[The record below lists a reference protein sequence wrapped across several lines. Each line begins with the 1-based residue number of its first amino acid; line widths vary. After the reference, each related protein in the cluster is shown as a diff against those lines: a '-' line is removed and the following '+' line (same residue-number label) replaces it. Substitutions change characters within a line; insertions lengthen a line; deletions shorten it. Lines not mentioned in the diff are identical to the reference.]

1 MSPSSASSLAA
12 WCTTSGGTELS
23 RLGDRIETGTVA
35 LSETIVTRRKA
46 VIVTFLVVTAVFAG
60 GMTMVSTESDATDS
74 FTQDIPAQ
82 NALDAV
88 EDEFEDP
95 FAAEDE
101 STQLVHTGGNV
112 LSRDELL
119 ANLRVLERVDRRDDL
134 RMASANG
141 PATLVARHLD
151 PTATTPAEQRRAI
164 RTASDAELRDA
175 IRAAGRQPGFERLV
189 ADDFNPGSASASAS
203 VTVIRHD
210 VPQGFSDGDL
220 QEVQTTI
227 ASLAGEESADI
238 RAFGS
243 GIINAETGQI
253 IGDSLTL
260 VMPVVATLLLGFLIV
275 AYRDP
280 IDLALGLSALLM
292 TVIWTFGF
300 LGFSGIPFTQQQIS
314 TPVLLLAV
322 GVDFGIHIINRYR
335 EETVTGL
342 EAVPSMRI
350 ATRQLMIAF
359 IIVTA
364 TAVFGFGANA
374 LSDLQPIRNLGIISA
389 VGIVFTFLIFGLF
402 LPAAKLE
409 VDQLRERFG
418 VPEFDS
424 SPIASE
430 ESSLG
435 RLLAGFATV
444 GNRAPAVLVVVLL
457 LFGGGMAAYGTGV
470 DTSFSQEDFLPPE
483 EEPGY
488 IQYVPE
494 PLAPGEYTSASTLN
508 LLEERFDT
516 NQDESVTIYVQGPME
531 RDDALEALVR
541 PNDDPPATLA
551 VGDNNQ
557 VRSQSI
563 VTVIRDHAARDPE
576 FAALV
581 ARNDRDGDG
590 VPDDNLGRIYDA
602 LLASSSGDA
611 AERYLTEDRR
621 STQVVYSVESDAS
634 QDTVTADSQA
644 FATEFRYTAT
654 ATGSIVVFDA
664 ISGIIF
670 ESAVQGL
677 FLALLLTAGFL
688 MIAYGILES
697 KPLLGIV
704 NVFPIL
710 ISVAALVGTMRFL
723 GLSLNALTATLL
735 SIGVGLGIAYSVH
748 ITARFVDEYGRSADA
763 LDAVRTTLTGTGGAL
778 TGSMLT
784 TSLGTGALALAIT
797 PVLGNFGLLMGMSVA
812 YSFVISVIAL
822 PPALFLWDRVSGAE
836 AAAMAAFTR
845 HLPV

>member
-1 MSPSSASSLAA
+1 M
-12 WCTTSGGTELS
+12 TQ
-23 RLGDRIETGTVA
+23 LGDQVEAGTVA
-35 LSETIVTRRKA
+35 LSETIVTRRKTVIA
-46 VIVTFLVVTAVFAG
+46 VFLIVTAVFAG

-88 EDEFEDP
+88 EDEFEAS
-95 FAAEDE
+95 FTAEDE

-112 LSRDELL
+112 LSRGELL
-119 ANLRVLERVDRRDDL
+119 ANLRVLDRVEGREDL
-134 RMASANG
+134 RMASARG
-141 PATLVARHLD
+141 PATLVAQQLD
-151 PTATTPAEQRRAI
+151 PTAMTPAEQRRAI
-164 RTASDAELRDA
+164 RTASDTELREA
-175 IRAAGRQPGFERLV
+175 TRAASRQPGFKQLV
-189 ADDFNPGSASASAS
+189 ADDFNSEAASASAS
-203 VTVIRHD
+203 VTVITHD
-210 VPQGFSDGDL
+210 VPSGFSDGDL
-220 QEVQTTI
+220 QAVQTTI

-260 VMPVVATLLLGFLIV
+260 VMPIVTILLLGFLIV

-342 EAVPSMRI
+342 EAIPSMRI

-409 VDQLRERFG
+409 VDKLRERFG

-435 RLLAGFATV
+435 RLLSGFATL
-444 GNRAPAVLVVVLL
+444 GNRAPAILVVALL

-470 DTSFSQEDFLPPE
+470 DTSFSQDDFLPPE
-483 EEPGY
+483 EEPRY

-508 LLEERFDT
+508 LLEERFDA
-516 NQDESVTIYVQGPME
+516 NQDESITIYVQGPME

-541 PNDDPPATLA
+541 PNDDPPAALA
-551 VGDNNQ
+551 LGDDNA
-557 VRSQSI
+557 VRAESI

-590 VPDDNLGRIYDA
+590 VPDDNLGQIYDA
-602 LLASSSGDA
+602 LLASPSGDR

-621 STQVVYSVESDAS
+621 STQIVYSVESDAS
-634 QDTVTADSQA
+634 QAAVTADGQA
-644 FATEFRYTAT
+644 FAADFRYTAT
-654 ATGSIVVFDA
+654 ATGSIIVFDA
-664 ISGIIF
+664 ITGIIL
-670 ESAVQGL
+670 ESSLQGL

-688 MIAYGILES
+688 MIAYGVLES

-723 GLSLNALTATLL
+723 GLALNALTATLL

-748 ITARFVDEYGRSADA
+748 ITARFVDEYDNGNDA
-763 LDAVRTTLTGTGGAL
+763 LAAVQTTLTGTGGAL

-812 YSFVISVIAL
+812 YSFVISVVAL
-822 PPALFLWDRVSGAE
+822 PPALFLWDRVSDAE
-836 AAAMAAFTR
+836 AAAVAVLAR
-845 HLPV
+845 RVPV

>member
-1 MSPSSASSLAA
+1 M
-12 WCTTSGGTELS
+12 S
-23 RLGDRIETGTVA
+23 RLGERIERATVT
-35 LSETIVTRRKA
+35 LSETVVVRRKA
-46 VIVTFLVVTAVFAG
+46 VIVAFLVATAVFAG
-60 GMTMVSTESDATDS
+60 GMTMVTTESDATDS

-101 STQLVHTGGNV
+101 STQLVHTGTDV
-112 LSRDELL
+112 LSRQALL
-119 ANLRVLERVDRRDDL
+119 ANLRVLERVNGREDL
-134 RMASANG
+134 RMASARG
-141 PATLVARHLD
+141 PATIIAQRID
-151 PTATTPAEQRRAI
+151 PSAETPAAQQRAI
-164 RTASDAELRDA
+164 RGATDAELREA
-175 IRAAGRQPGFERLV
+175 IRAASRQPGFERLV
-189 ADDFNPGSASASAS
+189 SDDFNPNEASASAS
-203 VTVIRHD
+203 VTVITHD
-210 VPQGFSDGDL
+210 VPDGFSDGDL

-227 ASLAGEESADI
+227 ETLAADEPGDI

-253 IGDSLTL
+253 IGDSLAL
-260 VMPVVATLLLGFLIV
+260 VMPIVAVLLLGFLIV

-280 IDLALGLSALLM
+280 IDLALGLTALLM

-342 EAVPSMRI
+342 DAVPSMRI
-350 ATRQLMIAF
+350 ATRQLTIAF
-359 IIVTA
+359 VIVTA

-409 VDQLRERFG
+409 VDRLRDRFG
-418 VPEFDS
+418 VPEFNS
-424 SPIASE
+424 TPIASE
-430 ESSLG
+430 ESTLG
-435 RLLAGFATV
+435 RLLSVFATA
-444 GNRAPAVLVVVLL
+444 GDRAPVVLVVLLL

-470 DTSFSQEDFLPPE
+470 DTSFEQEDFLPPE
-483 EEPGY
+483 EEPAY
-488 IQYVPE
+488 VQYVPG
-494 PLAPGEYTSASTLN
+494 PFAPGEYTVSATLN
-508 LLEERFDT
+508 VLEERFDA

-531 RDDALEALVR
+531 RDHALEALVR
-541 PNDDPPATLA
+541 PDADPPETLA
-551 VGDNNQ
+551 LGDDNR
-557 VRSQSI
+557 VRTESI
-563 VTVIRDHAARDPE
+563 VTVIRDQARRDPE

-581 ARNDRDGDG
+581 ARNDRDGNG
-590 VPDDNLGRIYDA
+590 VPDRNLDRVYDA
-602 LLASSSGDA
+602 LFASPAGDE
-611 AERYLTEDRR
+611 AERYLTDDRR
-621 STQVVYSVESDAS
+621 STQIVYSVESDAP
-634 QDTVTADSQA
+634 QDVVTAESRDH
-644 FATEFRYTAT
+644 ATQFRYAAT
-654 ATGSIVVFDA
+654 ATGNIVVFDA

-677 FLALLLTAGFL
+677 FLALLLTGLFL
-688 MIAYGILES
+688 TFAYGVLES

-710 ISVAALVGTMRFL
+710 ISVASLVGTMRFL

-748 ITARFVDEYGRSADA
+748 ITARFVDEYGQREDA
-763 LDAVRTTLTGTGGAL
+763 LAAITTTLTGTGGAL

-822 PPALFLWDRVSGAE
+822 PPALILWDRVSDAE
-836 AAAMAAFTR
+836 ARAVAALGR
-845 HLPV
+845 GLPV